1 MDQMEITIYAK
12 RRCPHC
18 RRAKRFL
25 RRRGYA
31 FAAVDMTDDGG
42 LRAWLGCFTDRKTV
56 PYFFVDHRPVG
67 GFRIIQALDR
77 SGDLERLV
85 WGKV

>member
-12 RRCPHC
+12 RGCPHC

-31 FAAVDMTDDGG
+31 FEALDMADNGG
-42 LRAWLGCFTDRKTV
+42 LHAWLACFTGRKTV
-56 PYFFVDHRPVG
+56 PYFFIDHRPVG
-67 GFRIIQALDR
+67 GLSEIRALER
-77 SGDLERLV
+77 SGALEHLV
-85 WGKV
+85 RGGV